1 MNKNLLI
8 AVAVIILLGGGYMLV
23 KNSSVAPVDEIE
35 NKEDLPDVKIDE
47 EKSAKMEKEGESE
60 TMDEADEADIFNLEA
75 SSFKF
80 NVKEIRVKQ
89 GTQVK
94 IVLTN
99 KQGFHDF
106 VIDEFNAR
114 TKQLSE
120 GQKETIE
127 FTADKKGT
135 FEYYCSVGQHRQ
147 NGMVGKLIVE

>member
-1 MNKNLLI
+1 MNKNFLI
-8 AVAVIILLGGGYMLV
+8 AVAVIIVLGGGYMLV

-60 TMDEADEADIFNLEA
+60 TLDEADEADTFKLEA

-80 NVKEIRVKQ
+80 NVKEISVKQ
-89 GTQVK
+89 GAQVK